1 MSSRRRERQANLN
14 VVKNAEGM
22 HDVTL
27 YRQIRKALN
36 TYSSNAS
43 NNLEWLYANMHPY
56 FFITM
61 KEEINAIVTLA
72 TTLGSVARNN
82 KITLSDQA
90 TKLIVARLD
99 VPGSL
104 YDTLKALE
112 EREISYAELLHSYG
126 PIPGADKNLEIQR
139 FEFQRK
145 THEEI
150 ASPDE
155 ITIPRGIKKA
165 VFEDLKRLYPTFDF
179 AELDDILCLIWLN
192 NESYIRISPPE
203 RISRLL
209 WLYQQGTRH
218 DGLYLDAEQKADE
231 TPQRESRILFS
242 VESPPEMGFLTQVSE
257 VFQRLKIGVQR
268 SYTLNI
274 STGVSRYFLS
284 TFYVR
289 TLDGQLVAK
298 DSELFRRLQTEL
310 YNTQILSMARST
322 YKEFVANRVMTGEEA
337 SLTNAF
343 IGFCHTTLAHNQPD
357 RFDLETVRSA
367 FHSDPDTTL
376 KLVRLFEQRFSPDIR
391 DRQASY
397 ESALDEALETI
408 NSYNTGHRY
417 LDEIRRTI
425 FRTCISFIRYT
436 LKTNF
441 FVPEKH
447 ALAFRLDPA
456 YLTELGPEVTSDL
469 PQEIPFRITFFFGRY
484 GMGYHIGFSDIARGG
499 WRTIICTNPDEYLT
513 NTNTLFREV
522 YVLAHTQ
529 HLKNKDIYEGGS
541 KLTVVLDAEEARTD
555 EAVTNR
561 LYKLQYGFINA
572 FLDIFVTESGKAKN
586 PNVVDYYGEDE
597 PIELGPDENM
607 HDSMIEVI
615 AQQSVKRG
623 YLLGVGIMSSK
634 RAGINHKE
642 YGVTSR
648 GVIKFAEIAM
658 SELGVDMHRDPF
670 SVKITGGTNGDVAGN
685 CMRLLLERCPQV
697 KICSIAAGA
706 GGLYDP
712 EGVNHEELGRLV
724 LSGDVVDF
732 DPEML
737 HTGGFILFRRERRK
751 DGLRELHRKVL
762 RNASSFEEHWITA
775 DEFHREFE
783 DLVFSVPADLF
794 LPCGGRPETIDENN
808 WQKLFTNGTTPTARI
823 ICEGANSYITPE
835 ARVELQ
841 RRGIVVLRDAS
852 ANKCGVI
859 SSSYEI
865 IANLLM
871 TENEF
876 LTQKEEYVGDVLK
889 ILDKRAEE
897 EAKLIFKRYREYGG
911 ETFYTEISD
920 ALSREI
926 NGHYARLFALFHD
939 RPELVE
945 QPLFLKV
952 LLNHLPAFIRE
963 TPKYRARVKKL
974 PPKIKYAILASE
986 IASFI
991 VYRGGWEVDFT
1002 TRLKGYLKEH
1012 FPQALVTP

>member
-1 MSSRRRERQANLN
+1 MSPGRRGSKTGEEALQ
-14 VVKNAEGM
+14 NAHGL
-22 HDVTL
+22 HDAAL
-27 YRQIRKALN
+27 YRQIRDRLA
-36 TYSSNAS
+36 TYTHNSSK
-43 NNLEWLYANMHPY
+43 NLEWLYANMHPY

-61 KEEINAIVTLA
+61 KEDMDAIVSLA
-72 TTLGSVARNN
+72 SALQNVISNR
-82 KITLSDQA
+82 KIILTDQPK
-90 TKLIVARLD
+90 KLIAARRDL
-99 VPGSL
+99 PGSL
-104 YDTLKALE
+104 YDTLKTLQ
-112 EREISYAELLHSYG
+112 EREISYAELTHSYG
-126 PIPGADKNLEIQR
+126 PIPGVDEALEIQR

-145 THEEI
+145 THKEI
-150 ASPDE
+150 ASAGKV
-155 ITIPRGIKKA
+155 TIPRGTKQA
-165 VFEDLKRLYPTFDF
+165 VFTHMKRLYPEFDF
-179 AELDDILCLIWLN
+179 RELDDTLRLIWLN
-192 NESYIRISPPE
+192 NESYIRISPSE
-203 RISRLL
+203 RIARLL
-209 WLYQQGTRH
+209 RLYQQGRKK
-218 DGLYLDAEQKADE
+218 DGLYLDVEQIVEE
-231 TPQRESRILFS
+231 TPQKESRILFS
-242 VESPPEMGFLTQVSE
+242 VESPPETGFLTQVSE

-289 TLDGQLVAK
+289 TLDDKLVER
-298 DSELFRRLQTEL
+298 DSNLFRELQTEL
-310 YNTQILSMARST
+310 YNTQILSTARST
-322 YKEFVANRVMTGEEA
+322 YKDFVAKRIMTGEEA

-343 IGFCHTTLAHNQPD
+343 VAFCHTTLAHNQPD
-357 RFDLETVRSA
+357 RFDLETVKSA
-367 FHSDPDTTL
+367 FYSDPDTTL
-376 KLVRLFEQRFSPDIR
+376 KLVRVFQQRFDPDVL
-391 DRQASY
+391 DKQKAF
-397 ESALDEALETI
+397 EKVLDETLETI
-408 NSYNTGHRY
+408 KSHNTGNKY
-417 LDEIRRTI
+417 LDEIRKRI
-425 FRTCISFIRYT
+425 FQTCILFITHT

-456 YLTELGPEVTSDL
+456 YLVELGPEFTSDL
-469 PQEIPFRITFFFGRY
+469 PRDLPFRITFFFGRY
-484 GMGYHIGFSDIARGG
+484 GMGFHIGFSDIARGG
-499 WRTIICTNPDEYLT
+499 WRTIICRSRDEYTT

-541 KLTVVLDAEEARTD
+541 KLTVVLDAEEAHSE

-561 LYKLQYGFINA
+561 LYKLQYGFVNA
-572 FLDIFVTESGKAKN
+572 FLDIFVTEDGKAKN
-586 PNVVDYYGEDE
+586 LNVVDYYGEDE

-623 YLLGVGIMSSK
+623 YLLGMGIMSSK
-634 RAGINHKE
+634 RVGINHKE

-658 SELGVDMHRDPF
+658 GELGVDMHRDPF

-685 CMRLLLERCPQV
+685 CMRLLMERCPHIQ
-697 KICSIAAGA
+697 IRSIAAGA

-712 EGVNHEELGRLV
+712 EGVDHRHLGKLV
-724 LSGDVVDF
+724 LKGDVVDF
-732 DPEML
+732 DAKAL
-737 HTGGFILFRRERRK
+737 HPGGFILFRRERKK
-751 DGLRELHRKVL
+751 DGLRELHRKVV
-762 RNASSFEEHWITA
+762 RTDSGTDEQWITS
-775 DEFHREFE
+775 DEFYREFD

-808 WQKLFTNGTTPTARI
+808 YQDLFADDASPTARI

-871 TENEF
+871 TEKEF
-876 LTQKEEYVGDVLK
+876 LAHKEAYVDDVLK

-897 EAKLIFKRYREYGG
+897 EAKLIFKRHHELGG
-911 ETFYTEISD
+911 KTLYTEISD

-926 NGHYARLFALFHD
+926 NGHYAMLFALFQD
-939 RPELVE
+939 QPELSE
-945 QPLFLKV
+945 QSLFRKV

-974 PPKIKYAILASE
+974 PPKFKYAILASE

-991 VYRGGWEVDFT
+991 VYQGGWEVEFE
-1002 TRLKGYLKEH
+1002 TRLSDYLKEH
-1012 FPQALVTP
+1012 LS